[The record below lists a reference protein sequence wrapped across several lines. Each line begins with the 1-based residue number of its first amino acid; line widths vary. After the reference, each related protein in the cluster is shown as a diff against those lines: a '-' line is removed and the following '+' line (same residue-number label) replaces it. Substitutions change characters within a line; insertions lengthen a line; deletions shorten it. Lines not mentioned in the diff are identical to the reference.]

1 MKHFKKIAFIFCLSL
16 LSAQANV
23 VPQSYNGFT
32 ASFKY
37 DRNVDFFG
45 EGKFLRNSFSN
56 NLSFGYIYNSTI
68 GIDLTYGYSKY
79 DRKDNYEISENNS
92 QEVDESYFNFV
103 DNFRVENKGVGD
115 KGFSFGLTYYLN
127 ENQDLFNY
135 DLPVNLS
142 IGFRYGSSNYSSND
156 LDELNQDFYGKFYSL
171 ELGIFKQI
179 DTSADFYL
187 IPRINLNL
195 KNEKN
200 IYDSI
205 LVEGETDSFN
215 LSSNYFEFALPF
227 IIEETSAGKIF
238 FEPSFSNIYG
248 SSHIGLR
255 FGFLF

>member
-1 MKHFKKIAFIFCLSL
+1 MKHFNKLIFVFFLSI

-23 VPQSYNGFT
+23 VPDSYNGFT

-37 DRNVDFFG
+37 DKNVDFFG
-45 EGKFLRNSFSN
+45 EGKFFRSSFSN
-56 NLSFGYIYNSTI
+56 NLSFGYIYNGLV

-79 DRKDNYEISENNS
+79 DRKDEYEISEESS
-92 QEVDESYFNFV
+92 QTLDDSYFNFV

-115 KGFSFGLTYYLN
+115 KGFSFGVTYYLN
-127 ENQDLFNY
+127 ENQDILSTE
-135 DLPVNLS
+135 LPVNLS
-142 IGFRYGSSNYSSND
+142 FGFRYGSASYSSKNLD
-156 LDELNQDFYGKFYSL
+156 LLDQDFYGKFYSI
-171 ELGIFKQI
+171 ELGIFKEI
-179 DTSADFYL
+179 ETSADFFM

-205 LVEGETDSFN
+205 LIEGETDSFN

-227 IIEETSAGKIF
+227 ITEKASVGKIF
-238 FEPSFSNIYG
+238 FEPSFSNKYG